1 LDSKDADKFYTNPD
15 VVEFCGLM
23 YSKYVRVGV
32 ETIVEPSAGA
42 GAFGLYVDIMLDL
55 YPEPNVPGII
65 KQDFLKWDSSQYKF
79 YLGNPPFGRNSS
91 LAKKFFNHAAKGK
104 GIIGFILPRTFR
116 KSSITNSLD
125 LNFWLLEECILNKNS
140 FTLEGKP
147 YAVPCVFQIW
157 EYRVEKRTKIQLP
170 TTHSDF
176 SFVSKE
182 EADFSIRRVGGNAGK
197 INPHNNYAA
206 ASNYFIKVENDMKHA
221 QAVFSEIQSR
231 LQERAKDTAGNP
243 SIGKG
248 ELILEYTQFM
258 RENT

>member
-1 LDSKDADKFYTNPD
+1 MDSKSADKFYTNSD
-15 VVEFCGLM
+15 VVEFCGLI

-32 ETIVEPSAGA
+32 DTVVEPSAGA

-55 YPEPNVPGII
+55 YPERQDII
-65 KQDFLKWDSSQYKF
+65 EQDFLKWDSSKYKF
-79 YLGNPPFGRNSS
+79 YLGNPPFGKNSS

-116 KSSITNSLD
+116 KSSVTNSLD
-125 LNFWLLEECILNKNS
+125 LNFWLLEEHILDKNS

-170 TTHSDF
+170 ITHSDF

-182 EADFSIRRVGGNAGK
+182 EADFSIRRVGANAGK

-206 ASNYFIKVENDMKHA
+206 ASNYFIKGESAKTI
-221 QAVFSEIQSR
+221 FSEIQSR

-248 ELILEYTQFM
+248 ELIFEYTQFIS
-258 RENT
+258 EK

>member
-1 LDSKDADKFYTNPD
+1 MDSKSADKFYTNPD
-15 VVEFCGLM
+15 VVEFCGLI

-32 ETIVEPSAGA
+32 DTVVEPSAGA

-55 YPEPNVPGII
+55 YPERQDII
-65 KQDFLKWDSSQYKF
+65 EQDFLKWDSSKYKF
-79 YLGNPPFGRNSS
+79 YLGNPPFGKNSS

-116 KSSITNSLD
+116 KSSVTNSLD
-125 LNFWLLEECILNKNS
+125 LNFWLLEEHILDKNS

-182 EADFSIRRVGGNAGK
+182 EADFSIRRVGANAGK

-206 ASNYFIKVENDMKHA
+206 ASNYFIKGESAKTI
-221 QAVFSEIQSR
+221 FSEIQSR

-248 ELILEYTQFM
+248 ELIFEYTQFM
-258 RENT
+258 SEK

>member
-32 ETIVEPSAGA
+32 ETVVEPSAGA

-140 FTLEGKP
+140 FTLGRRQTLCCS
-147 YAVPCVFQIW
+147 VRI
-157 EYRVEKRTKIQLP
+157 
-170 TTHSDF
+170 SDMG
-176 SFVSKE
+176 
-182 EADFSIRRVGGNAGK
+182 I
-197 INPHNNYAA
+197 
-206 ASNYFIKVENDMKHA
+206 
-221 QAVFSEIQSR
+221 
-231 LQERAKDTAGNP
+231 
-243 SIGKG
+243 
-248 ELILEYTQFM
+248 
-258 RENT
+258 

>member
-1 LDSKDADKFYTNPD
+1 LDSKSADKFYTNPD
-15 VVEFCGLM
+15 VVEFCSEHFHRLQNFRGSEDVIL
-23 YSKYVRVGV
+23 
-32 ETIVEPSAGA
+32 EPSAGA
-42 GAFGLYVDIMLDL
+42 GAFALYVDVMLDL
-55 YPEPNVPGII
+55 YPEPHVPGII
-65 KQDFLKWDSSQYKF
+65 KQDFLTWDSSKYKY

-125 LNFWLLEECILNKNS
+125 LNFWLVNEWILDKNS

-157 EYRVEKRTKIQLP
+157 EYRVEKRRKIQLP

-182 EADFSIRRVGGNAGK
+182 EA
-197 INPHNNYAA
+197 P
-206 ASNYFIKVENDMKHA
+206 
-221 QAVFSEIQSR
+221 
-231 LQERAKDTAGNP
+231 
-243 SIGKG
+243 
-248 ELILEYTQFM
+248 
-258 RENT
+258 

>member
-1 LDSKDADKFYTNPD
+1 MDSKSADKFYTNSD
-15 VVEFCGLM
+15 VVEFCGVI

-32 ETIVEPSAGA
+32 DTVVEPSAGA
-42 GAFGLYVDIMLDL
+42 GAFGSYVDIMLDL
-55 YPEPNVPGII
+55 YPERQDII
-65 KQDFLKWDSSQYKF
+65 EQDFLKWDSSKYKF
-79 YLGNPPFGRNSS
+79 YLGNPPFGKNSS

-116 KSSITNSLD
+116 KNSITNSLD
-125 LNFWLLEECILNKNS
+125 LNFWLLEEHILDTSS

-182 EADFSIRRVGGNAGK
+182 EADFSIRRVGANAGK

-206 ASNYFIKVENDMKHA
+206 ASNYFIKGESAKTI
-221 QAVFSEIQSR
+221 FSEIQSR
-231 LQERAKDTAGNP
+231 LQERSKDTAGNP

-248 ELILEYTQFM
+248 ELIFEYTQFM
-258 RENT
+258 REK